1 MQLEIKVAT
10 SLMRFVNVVIVIV
23 VSTGLCVL
31 FGMH

>member
-1 MQLEIKVAT
+1 MQLEIKVAM

-23 VSTGLCVL
+23 FSSRLCVL